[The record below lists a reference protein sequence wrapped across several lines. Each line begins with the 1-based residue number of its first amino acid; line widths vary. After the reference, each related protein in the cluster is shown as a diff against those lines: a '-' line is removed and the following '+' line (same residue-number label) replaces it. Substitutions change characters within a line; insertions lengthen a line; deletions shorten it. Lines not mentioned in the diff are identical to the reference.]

1 MPPCCSHN
9 KSNNCC
15 HSLPLRDVIVV
26 AAVVVVELEGIV
38 EAVLLVQLVVIK
50 LVNADQKVDHVD
62 NNDNDVNKE

>member
-1 MPPCCSHN
+1 
-9 KSNNCC
+9 
-15 HSLPLRDVIVV
+15 LRDVIVV